1 MNLTAPVG
9 VYYASRDSGVFLM
22 RLAYL
27 MRTGLAIATLV
38 AVSTRAEAQV
48 EPRPAKKGRK
58 YSVRI
63 DSAPQQAAIYL
74 DDEKYGI
81 VGYTPWAGKL
91 EKGNWKVIVKKDGYE
106 LATRIITVKRSSRL
120 QETFLPMT
128 KRIDPGVID
137 VRGDAD
143 RNAIGAEVWVDGQ
156 MQGQIPV
163 VVKVSAGRH
172 LVEVKKTDFDS
183 FSQWVEVKD
192 GEKALVNPMLKGQ
205 ARGSV
210 LVDADVPDAEI
221 FLDGNK
227 HPDRTPSLIANVM
240 EGPHVIEV
248 RKEPAVPWRQTV
260 QVEKD
265 KTIKVT
271 AALKTTM
278 GGQGGN
284 VRVLSNVE
292 GADVFVDGTVVGKTP
307 IDVKDIKPGDH
318 LIEVRATGHMPK
330 EERVTVNA
338 GSATV
343 LKLDL
348 SKSAGDTVLKVVS
361 PVPDSE
367 VFIDGERLGLSPQQK
382 SVAAGEHLVLVSK
395 QGFAKFEKKVKVK
408 EGEPQT
414 VTAELR
420 AAGGLRFVSTP
431 GGATVLLDG
440 EPIGQTPMV
449 KEDVPVGEHMV
460 SIQADGYYAFE
471 NGVKVQ
477 GGEIQLVK
485 ASLQKIN
492 TELSEEEKAL
502 IQRGLTTF
510 GAKALPAGRSTM
522 AFGAGY
528 PYFFSTRFMVG
539 VGKLTDQ
546 LQFDA
551 GAQYR
556 MYGARWELS
565 VIGRATLVDSGP
577 FALGTFVDTGG
588 GSTFFDNSKRDYYF
602 FNGGLMAS
610 LTGLGAATLTG
621 RAYLNAWT
629 DRHCPRLD
637 GADFEVRDDDAPDI
651 CVEYLRG
658 TIAPEDKS
666 RVDRLLDGDGEIF
679 NRDAGA
685 RLITSLAIEVALS
698 DRWSLWGLFEGVPK
712 QKERAAY
719 TDIFHE
725 SMFERDPRSYVT
737 IGLTVKF

>member
-1 MNLTAPVG
+1 
-9 VYYASRDSGVFLM
+9 M

-27 MRTGLAIATLV
+27 VMQTGLAF
-38 AVSTRAEAQV
+38 AVFCAGLPRAGAQTV
-48 EPRPAKKGRK
+48 EPRPPRSGRK
-58 YSVRI
+58 YPVRI

-81 VGYTPWAGKL
+81 VGYTPWSGKL
-91 EKGNWKVIVKKDGYE
+91 EKGTWKVIVKKDGYE
-106 LATRIITVKRSSRL
+106 PASRIITVKRSSRA

-128 KRIDPGVID
+128 RRIDPGVVD

-156 MQGQIPV
+156 MQGQVPV

-172 LVEVKKTDFDS
+172 LVEVKKSDFDA

-192 GEKALVNPMLKGQ
+192 GEKALVNPVLKGQ
-205 ARGSV
+205 SRGSI

-221 FLDGNK
+221 YLDGNK

-248 RKEPAVPWRQTV
+248 RKDPAVPWRQTV
-260 QVEKD
+260 QVEKE
-265 KTIKVT
+265 KTVKVS
-271 AALKTTM
+271 ASLKTTI

-284 VRVLSNVE
+284 VRVLSNVD
-292 GADVFVDGTVVGKTP
+292 GADVFLDGTAVGKTP
-307 IDVKDIKPGDH
+307 ADVKDIKPGDH

-348 SKSAGDTVLKVVS
+348 ARSAGDVVLKVLS

-367 VFIDGERLGLSPQQK
+367 VFIDGERIGLSPQQK
-382 SVAAGEHLVLVSK
+382 SVAAGEHVVLVTK
-395 QGFAKFEKKVKVK
+395 QGFSRFEKKVRVRD
-408 EGEPQT
+408 GEPLT

-420 AAGGLRFVSTP
+420 AAGGLRFVSSP

-440 EPIGQTPMV
+440 EPVGQTPMV
-449 KEDVPVGEHMV
+449 KEDIPVGEHMV

-471 NGVKVQ
+471 NGVKVT
-477 GGEIQLVK
+477 GGETQLVK

-528 PYFFSTRFMVG
+528 PYFLNARFMVG
-539 VGKLTDQ
+539 VGQLSEQ

-551 GAQYR
+551 GAHFR
-556 MYGARWELS
+556 TYGARWELS
-565 VIGRATLVDSGP
+565 VIGRATFVDTGP
-577 FALGTFVDTGG
+577 FALGAFVDTGG
-588 GSTFFDNSKRDYYF
+588 GSTFFDNSKRDFYF

-637 GADFEVRDDDAPDI
+637 GADFEVADDDAPDI
-651 CVEYLRG
+651 CREYLRG
-658 TIAPEDKS
+658 TIDPEDKD
-666 RVDRLLDGDGEIF
+666 RVDRLLGEDEIF
-679 NRDAGA
+679 NRDAGV

-698 DRWSLWGLFEGVPK
+698 DTWSLWGLFEGVPR
-712 QKERAAY
+712 QDERAAY
-719 TDIFHE
+719 TDIFHG
-725 SMFERDPRSYVT
+725 SMFERDPRSYLT
-737 IGLTVKF
+737 IGLTLKF